1 MVGQATRMAAQ
12 PRKFDV
18 VIFGATGFTGSL
30 ACEHLARRLVSDEK
44 LSPSKFAIAA
54 RSSEKVESLKQRLSQ
69 EVSPCFSSVASLV
82 GDASDEDFLKD
93 MCSSTSCVLSYV
105 GPYLKYGLPLARA
118 CVEHECDYCDIT
130 GEATFQLELLK
141 LHDEA
146 KRKGVK
152 LVTSCGY
159 DSVPFDL
166 ASLQLVRNLRKR
178 AGPSGGGTVCVQ
190 ACTGPSKGGVSG
202 GTIDSAGSFVGV
214 SLDNRCLDPLSGEAD
229 GVGPSPRP
237 FSSRQYHPPSGTFLA
252 PSVMEPVN
260 AKVVYRTRG
269 LLPDLFGD
277 FVFQQFTSTKTR
289 LGAWALTAAMGVIEA
304 LLGSASVRNFLIARG
319 VLPKPGEGPS
329 KELRDTGYMNE
340 YVYGDLGGLSA
351 VVHVK
356 GRGGDPGYKLTS
368 AMSLQTALCLAAG
381 EGAGLGGGVL
391 TPASCL
397 GEALAEKLEACG
409 VTFELHEDV
418 SSVQV
423 FGASSSIDAAG
434 AGVQTEKAKANVV

>member
-1 MVGQATRMAAQ
+1 M
-12 PRKFDV
+12 
-18 VIFGATGFTGSL
+18 
-30 ACEHLARRLVSDEK
+30 
-44 LSPSKFAIAA
+44 
-54 RSSEKVESLKQRLSQ
+54 
-69 EVSPCFSSVASLV
+69 
-82 GDASDEDFLKD
+82 
-93 MCSSTSCVLSYV
+93 
-105 GPYLKYGLPLARA
+105 
-118 CVEHECDYCDIT
+118 
-130 GEATFQLELLK
+130 
-141 LHDEA
+141 
-146 KRKGVK
+146 
-152 LVTSCGY
+152 
-159 DSVPFDL
+159 
-166 ASLQLVRNLRKR
+166 
-178 AGPSGGGTVCVQ
+178 CVQ

-214 SLDNRCLDPLSGEAD
+214 SLDNRCLDPLSREAD

-356 GRGGDPGYKLTS
+356 GRGGGPRVQADERHVVADGAVPGRWGGCRVGGSVDPRKLPWGS
-368 AMSLQTALCLAAG
+368 PRG
-381 EGAGLGGGVL
+381 EARGVWRDFRATRGREQRAGLRRL
-391 TPASCL
+391 L
-397 GEALAEKLEACG
+397 L
-409 VTFELHEDV
+409 
-418 SSVQV
+418 
-423 FGASSSIDAAG
+423 
-434 AGVQTEKAKANVV
+434 N

>member
-82 GDASDEDFLKD
+82 GDDSDEDFLKD

-152 LVTSCGY
+152 L
-159 DSVPFDL
+159 
-166 ASLQLVRNLRKR
+166 
-178 AGPSGGGTVCVQ
+178 
-190 ACTGPSKGGVSG
+190 
-202 GTIDSAGSFVGV
+202 I
-214 SLDNRCLDPLSGEAD
+214 
-229 GVGPSPRP
+229 
-237 FSSRQYHPPSGTFLA
+237 
-252 PSVMEPVN
+252 
-260 AKVVYRTRG
+260 KV
-269 LLPDLFGD
+269 
-277 FVFQQFTSTKTR
+277 
-289 LGAWALTAAMGVIEA
+289 E
-304 LLGSASVRNFLIARG
+304 
-319 VLPKPGEGPS
+319 
-329 KELRDTGYMNE
+329 
-340 YVYGDLGGLSA
+340 
-351 VVHVK
+351 H
-356 GRGGDPGYKLTS
+356 
-368 AMSLQTALCLAAG
+368 C
-381 EGAGLGGGVL
+381 
-391 TPASCL
+391 
-397 GEALAEKLEACG
+397 
-409 VTFELHEDV
+409 
-418 SSVQV
+418 
-423 FGASSSIDAAG
+423 
-434 AGVQTEKAKANVV
+434 KAKEQSPIHADMQ